1 MKSLYLLLLTASF
14 VLLSACEAFAPRSND
29 YNNLEIIVI
38 DQWAVQGPSP
48 ISYDSRFT
56 GRNLSAKPPRKGTP
70 GAEFIFYTRFE
81 EGLTYTW
88 TTTMGEVLGTAEDK
102 QRSRVRIRFAQSDVG
117 VAVVKVSAAGYKDG
131 SKEVNLDVKR

>member
-1 MKSLYLLLLTASF
+1 
-14 VLLSACEAFAPRSND
+14 
-29 YNNLEIIVI
+29 LEIIVI
-38 DQWAVQGPSP
+38 DEWAIQGPSS
-48 ISYDSRFT
+48 IAYSSRT
-56 GRNLSAKPPRKGTP
+56 STSEHL
-70 GAEFIFYTRFE
+70 FYTRFE
-81 EGLTYTW
+81 EGVTYTW